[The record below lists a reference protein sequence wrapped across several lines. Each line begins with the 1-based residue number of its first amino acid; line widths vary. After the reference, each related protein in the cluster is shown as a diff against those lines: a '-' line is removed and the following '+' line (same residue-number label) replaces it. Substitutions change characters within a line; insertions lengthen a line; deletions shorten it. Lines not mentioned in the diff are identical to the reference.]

1 MRIERWSNNSLIA
14 VSAAVS
20 TLRGSQESLWE
31 RRSAGGSN
39 PDGGSEDAHVLLDSP
54 DSNGISGTSEEE
66 RSPVE
71 ESGREVEVAAEGE
84 ELGSA
89 VEEGEE
95 AALALDVLASE
106 PQQPWPQAKHLQEDI
121 NQPLLAPPST
131 EESSPKRPEPEGP
144 LPL

>member
-1 MRIERWSNNSLIA
+1 MIA

-20 TLRGSQESLWE
+20 TVRDSQESLWD

-39 PDGGSEDAHVLLDSP
+39 PDGSSEDAPVLLDSP
-54 DSNGISGTSEEE
+54 DSNGINGASGEG

-84 ELGSA
+84 ELGSI

-95 AALALDVLASE
+95 AALALDVLAAE
-106 PQQPWPQAKHLQEDI
+106 PQQPWPRAKHLEEEDDEHR
-121 NQPLLAPPST
+121 LAGPFT
-131 EESSPKRPEPEGP
+131 EASSPKGPEPEGP

>member
-1 MRIERWSNNSLIA
+1 M
-14 VSAAVS
+14 S
-20 TLRGSQESLWE
+20 TVRSSQESLWD

-39 PDGGSEDAHVLLDSP
+39 PDGSSEDAPVLLDSP
-54 DSNGISGTSEEE
+54 DSNGINGTSEEE

-84 ELGSA
+84 ELGST

-95 AALALDVLASE
+95 AVLALDVLAAE
-106 PQQPWPQAKHLQEDI
+106 PQPPWPAAKHLEEDDDDEE
-121 NQPLLAPPST
+121 QRLAPPST
-131 EESSPKRPEPEGP
+131 EASSPKGPEPEGP